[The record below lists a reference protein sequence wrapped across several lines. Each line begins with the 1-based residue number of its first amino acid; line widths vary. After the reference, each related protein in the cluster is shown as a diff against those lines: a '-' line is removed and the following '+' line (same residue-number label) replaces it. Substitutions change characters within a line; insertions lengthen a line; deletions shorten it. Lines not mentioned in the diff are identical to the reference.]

1 MPHTT
6 LIDAATLAA
15 HLDDADWLV
24 IDTRF
29 DLANPAWGEA
39 DYAATGHVRGA
50 VYAHLDRELSAK
62 GDAAINGGRHPLPS
76 REEAARRFAQLG
88 IGDATQVVVYDTQGA
103 MFAGR
108 LWWMLRWCGHAKV
121 AVLDGG
127 FAGWQ
132 AYAAAHADA
141 AALVEHTVTRRA
153 PAAFTLRPALEQL
166 ADAAAVRANIDSAAL
181 TLLDARAPDRF
192 RGENEKTDPVAG
204 HIPGAVNAFFKD
216 NLDADGHFKPAAALR
231 ERFDALA
238 GGKPLLHQCGSGV
251 TACHNLLAAR
261 HAGIETGVLY
271 AGSWSEWIE
280 DRARPVATGAQ

>member
-15 HLDDADWLV
+15 HLDDPDWLV

-29 DLANPAWGEA
+29 DLAQPGWGEA
-39 DYAATGHVRGA
+39 DYAEGHIRGA
-50 VYAHLDRELSAK
+50 IYAHLDRDLSAK
-62 GDAAINGGRHPLPS
+62 GAAAINGGRHPLPS
-76 REEAARRFAQLG
+76 REDAAQRFGALG
-88 IGDATQVVVYDTQGA
+88 IGDASQVVVYDTMGA

-108 LWWMLRWCGHAKV
+108 LWWMLRWLGHDKV

-127 FAGWQ
+127 WAGWQ
-132 AYAAAHADA
+132 RYVATRADA
-141 AALVEHTVTRRA
+141 AALIEHVVTRRA

-166 ADAAAVRANIDSAAL
+166 VDADAVRTNIDSAAC

-204 HIPGAVNAFFKD
+204 HIPGARNAFFKD
-216 NLDADGHFKPAAALR
+216 NLDADGRFKPAAVLS

-238 GGKPLLHQCGSGV
+238 DGKPLIHQCGSGV

-280 DRARPVATGAQ
+280 DRTRPVVTGA

>member
-39 DYAATGHVRGA
+39 DYAASGHIRGA
-50 VYAHLDRELSAK
+50 VYAHLDTVLSGK
-62 GDAAINGGRHPLPS
+62 GEAAINGGRHPLPS
-76 REEAARRFAQLG
+76 REEAARRFAALG
-88 IGDATQVVVYDTQGA
+88 IGDATQVVVYDTMGA

-108 LWWMLRWCGHAKV
+108 LWWMLRWCGHENV

-127 FAGWQ
+127 FAAWQ
-132 AYAAAHADA
+132 AYAATRPDADH
-141 AALVEHTVTRRA
+141 LVEKTVVKRPPA
-153 PAAFTLRPALEQL
+153 PFTLRPALEQL
-166 ADAAAVRANIDSAAL
+166 VDAQAVLANIDSAAC
-181 TLLDARAPDRF
+181 TVLDARAPDRF

-204 HIPGAVNAFFKD
+204 HIPGARNGFFKD
-216 NLDADGHFKPAAALR
+216 NLDADGRFRPAAALR
-231 ERFDALA
+231 ERFEALA
-238 GGKPLLHQCGSGV
+238 GGKPVIHQCGSGV

-261 HAGIETGVLY
+261 HAGIASGVLY

-280 DRARPVATGAQ
+280 DGARPVVTGE